1 MEIIKKSEQ
10 TGQHFHIEC
19 ESSAGDH
26 TILIRLV
33 EYAFQIALDTGKTDD
48 SSLTIELP
56 YSAVIYL
63 RSRETTPSRSK
74 IVLKT
79 PGGEVSYE
87 IPILQIK
94 NYSLTDIFDKKLYF
108 LIPFYLFCLE
118 KDFPEIEQNEEKLA
132 KLIETYTGIIAQL
145 ERLVEEGTLSEFSY
159 LTIRDMANKV
169 TANLARKYKS
179 IKERIGD
186 IMGGKVLDYEAKQIR
201 DAARAEGWKSGMERG
216 MERGMELG
224 TERGIELGTE
234 RGMELGRKR
243 GMEQMIIQMLQRGN
257 TPEEITL
264 FSGIPLDDIK
274 RVQEKLP

>member
-1 MEIIKKSEQ
+1 MS
-10 TGQHFHIEC
+10 
-19 ESSAGDH
+19 
-26 TILIRLV
+26 
-33 EYAFQIALDTGKTDD
+33 
-48 SSLTIELP
+48 
-56 YSAVIYL
+56 
-63 RSRETTPSRSK
+63 
-74 IVLKT
+74 
-79 PGGEVSYE
+79 
-87 IPILQIK
+87 
-94 NYSLTDIFDKKLYF
+94 
-108 LIPFYLFCLE
+108 
-118 KDFPEIEQNEEKLA
+118 
-132 KLIETYTGIIAQL
+132 
-145 ERLVEEGTLSEFSY
+145 
-159 LTIRDMANKV
+159 NKV

-234 RGMELGRKR
+234 RGMELGRER

>member
-1 MEIIKKSEQ
+1 M
-10 TGQHFHIEC
+10 
-19 ESSAGDH
+19 
-26 TILIRLV
+26 R
-33 EYAFQIALDTGKTDD
+33 
-48 SSLTIELP
+48 
-56 YSAVIYL
+56 
-63 RSRETTPSRSK
+63 
-74 IVLKT
+74 
-79 PGGEVSYE
+79 
-87 IPILQIK
+87 
-94 NYSLTDIFDKKLYF
+94 KKLTQKA
-108 LIPFYLFCLE
+108 I
-118 KDFPEIEQNEEKLA
+118 
-132 KLIETYTGIIAQL
+132 
-145 ERLVEEGTLSEFSY
+145 
-159 LTIRDMANKV
+159 KV

-224 TERGIELGTE
+224 TERGIELG
-234 RGMELGRKR
+234 RKR

>member
-1 MEIIKKSEQ
+1 M
-10 TGQHFHIEC
+10 
-19 ESSAGDH
+19 
-26 TILIRLV
+26 R
-33 EYAFQIALDTGKTDD
+33 
-48 SSLTIELP
+48 
-56 YSAVIYL
+56 
-63 RSRETTPSRSK
+63 
-74 IVLKT
+74 
-79 PGGEVSYE
+79 
-87 IPILQIK
+87 
-94 NYSLTDIFDKKLYF
+94 KKLTQKA
-108 LIPFYLFCLE
+108 I
-118 KDFPEIEQNEEKLA
+118 
-132 KLIETYTGIIAQL
+132 
-145 ERLVEEGTLSEFSY
+145 
-159 LTIRDMANKV
+159 KV

-224 TERGIELGTE
+224 RE
-234 RGMELGRKR
+234 R